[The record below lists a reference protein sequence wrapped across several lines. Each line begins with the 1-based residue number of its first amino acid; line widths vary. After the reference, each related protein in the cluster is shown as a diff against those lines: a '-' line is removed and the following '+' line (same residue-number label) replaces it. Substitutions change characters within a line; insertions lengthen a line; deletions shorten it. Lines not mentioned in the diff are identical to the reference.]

1 VHVLIRRS
9 FLIALLASGF
19 AFAQPAIHLKTRQ
32 IETGPSGAPVEAS
45 SPRPFG
51 RGHLLVQFQQP
62 PSAETVAE
70 LKQRG
75 VRVLADV
82 PENGLLISLDRRVRL
97 GDLGVRYIAPIRLSD
112 KISPLITQNDPAAAS
127 GYYLVEFHPDV
138 DLNRARGLI
147 LARGITLQENPDLGS
162 RHLMIHPAAAQA
174 MRVIARLAVL
184 DEVAY
189 IFPASDELANGIPV
203 RACEGALTTNGPS
216 TQSIPTYGNG
226 WAGPSHGAATL
237 SYVFARMTAQLA
249 PVSAQSE
256 ILRAMAQWSKVVK
269 ITWQSGTNSLG
280 AKTVNIFWATGDH
293 GDGYPFDGPGGVLA
307 HTFYPAPPNPE
318 PIAGDMHFDDAE
330 SWRIG
335 ANVDLFSV
343 SLHELG
349 HALGLGHSDNPN
361 DVMYPYYKIV
371 TTLGAGDAA
380 AALTL
385 YAAQDLPA
393 PTNPPNPPP
402 LTLTV
407 TVPPSTTSASAINM
421 SGSASGGSGTIAV
434 TWSTGFASGT
444 ATGLASTWTMRAAR
458 RGREFHHH
466 HGHRGR
472 QSGLAILRGNAPRYH
487 PDDSSQHRG
496 HYAAHAGHLFARRN
510 HCFHRARLHPHQR
523 NGERQCRRPAD
534 HLGQQFWRLGNGH
547 RDHRLERHRAPFN
560 RIKRHH
566 HPRLRRRGQQRLAV
580 ACSATLLDRGRGVE
594 GAQISPKFVPHPPKE
609 LRLGGALAPPDCC
622 APIQHSASVHQTVIW
637 L

>member
-1 VHVLIRRS
+1 MHILIRRS
-9 FLIALLASGF
+9 LLIALLASRF

-32 IETGPSGAPVEAS
+32 IETGPASAAGETS
-45 SPRPFG
+45 SPRLFG
-51 RGHLLVQFQQP
+51 RGHLLVQFQEP

-97 GDLGVRYIAPIRLSD
+97 GDLGVRYMAPIRPSD

-162 RHLMIHPAAAQA
+162 RHLMIRPAAAQA
-174 MRVIARLAVL
+174 TRVIARLAVL

-189 IFPASDELANGIPV
+189 IFPASDELANSIPV

-269 ITWQSGTNSLG
+269 ITWQPGTNSLG

-393 PTNPPNPPP
+393 PTNPPTATPP

-421 SGSASGGSGTIAV
+421 SGSASGGLGTIAV
-434 TWSTGFASGT
+434 TWSTSAASGI
-444 ATGLASTWTMRAAR
+444 ATGLASTWTIPSVPLAVGANSITITATAGASQVSRSYAVTRLATTPTTPPNT
-458 RGREFHHH
+458 GDTTPPT
-466 HGHRGR
+466 
-472 QSGLAILRGNAPRYH
+472 LAI
-487 PDDSSQHRG
+487 SSP
-496 HYAAHAGHLFARRN
+496 AATT
-510 HCFHRARLHPHQR
+510 
-523 NGERQCRRPAD
+523 
-534 HLGQQFWRLGNGH
+534 
-547 RDHRLERHRAPFN
+547 
-560 RIKRHH
+560 
-566 HPRLRRRGQQRLAV
+566 V
-580 ACSATLLDRGRGVE
+580 ST
-594 GAQISPKFVPHPPKE
+594 
-609 LRLGGALAPPDCC
+609 ALASILISGTASDNVGVQRITWANNFGGSGTATGTTAWSVTVPFLTGSNAITIRAFD
-622 APIQHSASVHQTVIW
+622 AAGNSAWRSLVVTRY
-637 L
+637 